1 MANEPLH
8 IVLQIAGIVQLG
20 MVLLVFISGRVT
32 RKLDAVHIL
41 PPVHRQM
48 YLAYSLYVA
57 GTIAALGLFCTFFP
71 EEISSEEG
79 LGRAVAIFGAIFW
92 TGRLVLQFRYDINS
106 YLRKKWMQV
115 GYQALTPVF
124 LGLAVVYIVAAF

>member
-1 MANEPLH
+1 MANQPFH
-8 IVLQIAGIVQLG
+8 IILQIAGVVQLG

-48 YLAYSLYVA
+48 CLAYRLYVA
-57 GTIAALGLFCTFFP
+57 GTITALGLFCVFFP
-71 EEISSEEG
+71 EDISSEKG

-92 TGRLVLQFRYDINS
+92 TGRVVLQFRYDING
-106 YLRKKWMQV
+106 YLRKKWMRV
-115 GYQALTPVF
+115 GYQALAPVF
-124 LGLAVVYIVAAF
+124 LGLAVVYIVAVF